1 MNQKE
6 QDALTIFIESV
17 QKPDSKLRGC
27 AYNQGCFDELM
38 KVRDLGHNLIRIGSD
53 NDGGY
58 LLPDILDEIEHELA

>member
-38 KVRDLGHNLIRIGSD
+38 KVREEVLEYLYQLKK
-53 NDGGY
+53 NDY
-58 LLPDILDEIEHELA
+58 